1 MKIKQTDQLF
11 LEALKASLQQKS
23 VDWESEWTK
32 EEWLA
37 LFQTAEKHK
46 VLPMIYEAVF
56 RCPAAQALGLQNL
69 APFKQHTVRSVMLQT
84 MKTNEFYCLFQHLQS
99 SGVTPLVVKGII
111 CRSLYPQPDYRI
123 SGDED
128 VLIPREQFE
137 LCHKAMLEYGMQLSN
152 PDQDIHAV
160 YEVSYGK
167 PGSPLYIELHKSLFP
182 PDSDA
187 YGELNHYFERVYEQ
201 AIEMPVDGIPITTMG
216 YTDHLFYLI
225 CHAFKHFLHSGVGI
239 RQICD
244 ITLFANSYGRDIDW
258 MLILEQCQE
267 IHADLFAAALFQI
280 GQKYLTF
287 DPDQACYPIEWKNIQ
302 VDEIMLLMDL
312 LDAGIYGDGSMSRKH
327 SSNITLDAV
336 SSQKQG
342 KKTRNGVIASLFP
355 SLKKMEGR
363 YPYLKQHPY
372 LLPVAWGTRILK
384 YRKETKQGQNNDA
397 SSAVSIGNQRLE
409 LLKEY
414 RILDNK

>member
-1 MKIKQTDQLF
+1 MKIKQMDQLF

-23 VDWESEWTK
+23 VDWEIEWSK

-56 RCPAAQALGLQNL
+56 RCPAAQAFGLQNL

-84 MKTNEFYCLFQHLQS
+84 MKTNEFYGLFQHLQS

-128 VLIPREQFE
+128 VLILREQFE
-137 LCHKAMLEYGMQLSN
+137 LCHKAMLEYGMRLSN

-244 ITLFANSYGRDIDW
+244 ITLFANTYGRDIDW

-302 VDEIMLLMDL
+302 VDETMLLMDL

-342 KKTRNGVIASLFP
+342 KKPEMV
-355 SLKKMEGR
+355 
-363 YPYLKQHPY
+363 
-372 LLPVAWGTRILK
+372 
-384 YRKETKQGQNNDA
+384 
-397 SSAVSIGNQRLE
+397 
-409 LLKEY
+409 
-414 RILDNK
+414 

>member
-1 MKIKQTDQLF
+1 MKIKQMDQLF

-23 VDWESEWTK
+23 VDWEIEWSK

-46 VLPMIYEAVF
+46 VLPMIYKAVF
-56 RCPAAQALGLQNL
+56 CCPAAPAFGLQNL

-84 MKTNEFYCLFQHLQS
+84 MKTNEFYGLFQHLQS

-128 VLIPREQFE
+128 VLILREQFE
-137 LCHKAMLEYGMQLSN
+137 LCHKAMLEYGMWLSN

-244 ITLFANSYGRDIDW
+244 ITLFANTYGRDIDW

-267 IHADLFAAALFQI
+267 IHADLFAAVLFQI

-302 VDEIMLLMDL
+302 VDETMLLMDL

-342 KKTRNGVIASLFP
+342 KKARNGVIASLFP
-355 SLKKMEGR
+355 SLKKMESR
-363 YPYLKQHPY
+363 YPYLKQHTY

-397 SSAVSIGNQRLE
+397 SSAVSIGSQRLE

>member
-23 VDWESEWTK
+23 VDWEIEWSK

-56 RCPAAQALGLQNL
+56 RCPAAQAFGLQNL

-84 MKTNEFYCLFQHLQS
+84 MKTNEFYGLFQHLQS

-201 AIEMPVDGIPITTMG
+201 AIEMPVDGVMITTMG

-244 ITLFANSYGRDIDW
+244 ITLFANTHGKDIDW
-258 MLILEQCQE
+258 TLILEQCQE

-302 VDEIMLLMDL
+302 VDETMLLMDL

-342 KKTRNGVIASLFP
+342 KKARNGVIASLFP

-414 RILDNK
+414 RILDNQ

>member
-23 VDWESEWTK
+23 VDWEIEWSK
-32 EEWLA
+32 EECIA

-46 VLPMIYEAVF
+46 VLPMIYESVF
-56 RCPAAQALGLQNL
+56 RCPAAQVFGLQNL
-69 APFKQHTVRSVMLQT
+69 AHFKQHTVRSVMLQT
-84 MKTNEFYCLFQHLQS
+84 MKTNEFYGLFQHLQS

-201 AIEMPVDGIPITTMG
+201 AIEIPVDGVPITTMG

-244 ITLFANSYGRDIDW
+244 ITLFANTYGRNIDW

-267 IHADLFAAALFQI
+267 IHADLFVAALFQI

-287 DPDQACYPIEWKNIQ
+287 NPDQACYPIEWKNIQ
-302 VDEIMLLMDL
+302 VDETMLLMDL

-342 KKTRNGVIASLFP
+342 KKARNGVIVSLFP

>member
-56 RCPAAQALGLQNL
+56 RCPAAQAFGLQNL

-84 MKTNEFYCLFQHLQS
+84 MKTNEFYGLFKHLQS
-99 SGVTPLVVKGII
+99 FGVTPLVVKGII

-128 VLIPREQFE
+128 VLIPRDQFE

-160 YEVSYGK
+160 YEVPYGK

-201 AIEMPVDGIPITTMG
+201 AIEIPVDGIPIATMG

-239 RQICD
+239 RQMCD
-244 ITLFANSYGRDIDW
+244 ITLFANTYGRDIDW
-258 MLILEQCQE
+258 MLVLEQCQK

-287 DPDQACYPIEWKNIQ
+287 DPDQACYPMEWKNIQ
-302 VDEIMLLMDL
+302 VDETMLLMDL

-342 KKTRNGVIASLFP
+342 KKARNGVIASLFP
-355 SLKKMEGR
+355 SLKKMESR

-384 YRKETKQGQNNDA
+384 YRKATKQGQNNDA
-397 SSAVSIGNQRLE
+397 SSAVSIGNQRME

>member
-1 MKIKQTDQLF
+1 MDIKTTDKLLLQ
-11 LEALKASLQQKS
+11 ALKASLQQEQ
-23 VDWESEWTK
+23 VTLETELQPQEWN
-32 EEWLA
+32 E
-37 LFQTAEKHK
+37 LFRTAGKHRI
-46 VLPMIYEAVF
+46 LPMIYEAVYC
-56 RCPAAQALGLQNL
+56 CPAAQKADPQI
-69 APFKQHTVRSVMLQT
+69 FQRYKQQTVRDVMLQT
-84 MKTNEFYCLFQHLQS
+84 MKTNEFYGLFRYLQN
-99 SGVTPLVVKGII
+99 SGVRPLVVKGII
-111 CRSLYPQPDYRI
+111 CRNLYPQPDYRI

-128 VLIPREQFE
+128 VLISAEQFE

-160 YEVSYGK
+160 HEVSYGK

-182 PDSDA
+182 PESDA

-201 AIEMPVDGIPITTMG
+201 AIEMPVDGVLITTMG

-244 ITLFANSYGRDIDW
+244 ITLFANTYGRDIDW
-258 MLILEQCQE
+258 MLVLEQCQE

-287 DPDQACYPIEWKNIQ
+287 DPDQACYSIEWKNIQ
-302 VDEIMLLMDL
+302 VDETMLLMDL

-342 KKTRNGVIASLFP
+342 KKARNGVIASLFP

>member
-23 VDWESEWTK
+23 VDWEIEWSK

-56 RCPAAQALGLQNL
+56 RCSAAQAFGLQNL

-84 MKTNEFYCLFQHLQS
+84 MKTNEFYGLFQHLQS

-160 YEVSYGK
+160 YEVPYGK
-167 PGSPLYIELHKSLFP
+167 LGSPLYIELHKSLFP

-201 AIEMPVDGIPITTMG
+201 ALEIPVDGVPITTMG

-287 DPDQACYPIEWKNIQ
+287 EPDQACYPIEWKNVQ
-302 VDEIMLLMDL
+302 VDETMLLMDL

-342 KKTRNGVIASLFP
+342 KKARNGVIASLFP
-355 SLKKMEGR
+355 SLKKMESR

-384 YRKETKQGQNNDA
+384 YRKATKQGQNNDA

>member
-23 VDWESEWTK
+23 VDWESEWSK

-56 RCPAAQALGLQNL
+56 RCPAAQAFGLQNL
-69 APFKQHTVRSVMLQT
+69 TPFKQHTVRSVMLQT
-84 MKTNEFYCLFQHLQS
+84 MKTNEFYGLFQHLQS

-167 PGSPLYIELHKSLFP
+167 SGSPLYIELHKSLFP

-201 AIEMPVDGIPITTMG
+201 AIEMPVDGVLITTMG

-244 ITLFANSYGRDIDW
+244 ITLFANTHGRDIDW
-258 MLILEQCQE
+258 TLILEQCQE

-302 VDEIMLLMDL
+302 VDETMLLMDL

-342 KKTRNGVIASLFP
+342 KKARNGVIASLFP

>member
-23 VDWESEWTK
+23 VDWEIEWPK
-32 EEWLA
+32 EEWLG

-56 RCPAAQALGLQNL
+56 RCPAAQAFGLQNL

-84 MKTNEFYCLFQHLQS
+84 MKTNEFYGLFQHLQS

-201 AIEMPVDGIPITTMG
+201 AIEIPVDGVPITTMG

-244 ITLFANSYGRDIDW
+244 ITLFANTHGRDIDW
-258 MLILEQCQE
+258 TLILEQCQE

-302 VDEIMLLMDL
+302 VDETMLLMDL

-342 KKTRNGVIASLFP
+342 KKARNGVIASLFP
-355 SLKKMEGR
+355 SLKKMESR